1 MDCGKNWLFHFS
13 AANTKLVSFDRS
25 FNSDVVNV
33 KMDQYFPDRK
43 SSSKMLRLF
52 FSSKL
57 DWGSYIGSVGKSTS
71 KKVRVLVRLE
81 KFLLRF
87 YYYL

>member
-1 MDCGKNWLFHFS
+1 MECGKNWLFHIS
-13 AANTKLVSFDRS
+13 AAKTKLVSFDRS

-33 KMDQYFPDRK
+33 KMDQYFPDKK
-43 SSSKMLRLF
+43 SSSKMLTLL

-81 KFLLRF
+81 KFLRF